1 MLFLEVISTDWN
13 LVWMV
18 TGLGFG
24 IVLLLLCFLILV
36 LNIFGWVMQKLNA
49 PKAPKAAKPE
59 TKAAAPAT
67 TPSDNDKAAVAMA
80 MNLSD
85 NADMAAIAMAL
96 SLGSD
101 DKAAVAYALYL
112 YHHVQEFPTP
122 LMPLQ
127 SRQTGWNAKAYN
139 MNNQGF

>member
-1 MLFLEVISTDWN
+1 MMFLDVLSTNWN

-24 IVLLLLCFLILV
+24 IVLLLLCVLIIV
-36 LNIFGWVMQKLNA
+36 LKCFGWVMQKIS
-49 PKAPKAAKPE
+49 APKAAAAAPE
-59 TKAAAPAT
+59 AKAPVAAPVETGKAAAKTA
-67 TPSDNDKAAVAMA
+67 DAGE
-80 MNLSD
+80 

-112 YHHVQEFPTP
+112 YNHVQEFPTP

-139 MNNQGF
+139 MNNLGF